1 MFNLMRAENF
11 ESRAETRRELLL
23 ENLDDVFRVN
33 KGPVLLTEKKD
44 NVEIH
49 WRTEL
54 PGLTEEIARIV
65 R

>member
-1 MFNLMRAENF
+1 MRAENF

-33 KGPVLLTEKKD
+33 KGTVLLTEKKD
-44 NVEIH
+44 NVEIL

-54 PGLTEEIARIV
+54 PGLTEEIARTV

>member
-1 MFNLMRAENF
+1 MRAENF

-44 NVEIH
+44 NVEIL

-54 PGLTEEIARIV
+54 PGLTKK
-65 R
+65 

>member
-1 MFNLMRAENF
+1 MRAENF

-44 NVEIH
+44 NVEIL

>member
-1 MFNLMRAENF
+1 MRAENF

-44 NVEIH
+44 NVEIL

-54 PGLTEEIARIV
+54 PGLTEEIACTV

>member
-1 MFNLMRAENF
+1 MRAENF

-54 PGLTEEIARIV
+54 PGLTEE
-65 R
+65 

>member
-33 KGPVLLTEKKD
+33 KGPVFPTEK
-44 NVEIH
+44 EIT
-49 WRTEL
+49 WKSFGAPNCRDS
-54 PGLTEEIARIV
+54 RKK
-65 R
+65 